1 MAKSKRFSTAQDFEL
16 QLNLIIEGLIDYHS
30 RLPELEKKD
39 IQVAEIA
46 EKLDVSTNTLR
57 RWCQEFSG
65 VSAREFLAIY
75 RVEKAKLLLKSGVK
89 SSDIAHQ
96 LAFTEHK
103 TFSALFKRHAHK
115 TPSNFANSLFSAET
129 SFLLSTHN
137 YKAIKCLEKSGRF
150 IQVEN

>member
-75 RVEKAKLLLKSGVK
+75 RVEKA
-89 SSDIAHQ
+89 
-96 LAFTEHK
+96 
-103 TFSALFKRHAHK
+103 
-115 TPSNFANSLFSAET
+115 ANTVDEVF
-129 SFLLSTHN
+129 FQHV
-137 YKAIKCLEKSGRF
+137 Y
-150 IQVEN
+150 Q